1 MTKQQVTPEEDFYVY
16 ITGIPSGQKLR
27 DGHTFLLCRDWYFM
41 VDGEPVELE
50 NGATYIV
57 EFPFTNHGP
66 HPDVERMFALY
77 EKGFWYSFS
86 GDDATISV
94 EDADYRV
101 IRKVD
106 LWAA

>member
-1 MTKQQVTPEEDFYVY
+1 MFTSLVFHRAKNCATATLFSCAA
-16 ITGIPSGQKLR
+16 IGISWL
-27 DGHTFLLCRDWYFM
+27 T
-41 VDGEPVELE
+41 GEPVELE